1 MENKFYMYVLKCGDD
16 SLYGGYTTDL
26 KHRLEQHQSGKG
38 AKYTRNHL
46 PVEMIYSESF
56 DNKHDALSA
65 EYHFKHQSRT
75 TKLEYLNEN
84 GVNLSKYGLSL

>member
-1 MENKFYMYVLKCGDD
+1 MDNNFYMYVLKCGDG

-65 EYHFKHQSRT
+65 EYHFKHQSRAK
-75 TKLEYLNEN
+75 KLEYLNEN